1 MTTLEIF
8 KDMFEEELDDPNEAF
23 MFFLLSL
30 IPEKILKK
38 VVSNG
43 KNIFYDNIEKYWCL
57 KRKKEIN
64 SLK

>member
-43 KNIFYDNIEKYWCL
+43 KNIFYDNIEKY
-57 KRKKEIN
+57 
-64 SLK
+64 